1 VGKGDSAAAVIRQ
14 GRQATTLWHYTD
26 ARGLNGIRVSDVL
39 LPSLREANPQD
50 ARYGDGQYLS
60 DVPPGSMS
68 LAQLSRRLVGVPW
81 QGRRFTHYVELDVTG
96 LALVECRSCVI
107 LIPGREPLQLDGRI
121 VSWGANEW
129 SGT

>member
-1 VGKGDSAAAVIRQ
+1 MVEHGELA
-14 GRQATTLWHYTD
+14 TLWHYTD
-26 ARGLNGIRVSDVL
+26 ARGVSGIRESHML
-39 LPSLREANPQD
+39 FPSLREVNPRD

-81 QGRRFTHYVELDVTG
+81 QGHRFTHYVEVDVAG
-96 LALVECRSCVI
+96 LALVPCRSSVI
-107 LIPGREPLQLDGRI
+107 LVPQRGPLRLDGRI

>member
-1 VGKGDSAAAVIRQ
+1 VEKDDSVAAAIRQ
-14 GRQATTLWHYTD
+14 VERATLWHYTD
-26 ARGLNGIRVSDVL
+26 AHGLHGIRQSLVL
-39 LPSLREANPQD
+39 LPSLREANPKD

-81 QGRRFTHYVELDVTG
+81 QVRRFTHYVEVDVTG
-96 LALVECRSCVI
+96 LARIECRSCVI